1 MLTRRRIGVYELE
14 GLLGAGAMG
23 EVYRARDTRLGREVA
38 IKVLPHEVIADSDRL
53 TRFEREARLLAALN
67 HPHIAQI
74 YGFED
79 LPNPESP
86 SSFPCLVLELVPGLT
101 LAARLAC
108 GPFSLADALAAGRQ
122 IAEGLDAAHEKGIV
136 HRDLKPA
143 NIKITPDGAVKILDF
158 GLAKMNEASAVDQA
172 SASTV
177 GVTRD
182 GLIVGT
188 PAYMSPEQARGQVV
202 DKRTDIWAFGCV
214 LYEMLSGRA
223 AFSGD
228 NITDILAAV
237 VDREPSWDLLPV
249 STPSNVMRVL
259 GRCLEKDPKKRARDI
274 GDVAADLENL
284 SPATASTSERLRPSR
299 LRGIGIAAT
308 ALVGLGA
315 VVAAAVLLLNRGAT
329 NPAERRVQF
338 GLTVEQ
344 QASDVVTGIIPTP
357 SPDGQMLA
365 FVTSGPDRSVVS
377 VRSLDGIETRQLLG
391 TESASGAIAWSPN
404 GRWIGFFAD
413 GKLKKIAPSGGPALT
428 IATIPGFQ
436 DAAWGAA
443 GQIVFRP
450 TNRAAI
456 LGISETGGAPKTITT
471 LDAARGENSHRFL
484 QFLPDGRR
492 FLFTARCANRE
503 DNALFVGSI
512 DSPQPT
518 RIMAAQS
525 RVKYLPGQSGQ
536 PGTLIFYRDGALMRQ
551 RFDVDRMEL
560 EGEAEVVFDKISYV
574 AASII
579 AGFNASDDGRTVI
592 VEPAGANE
600 SLLTWFG
607 RDGTSQGAV
616 GEPGDSVQVRLSPSG
631 DRVAYSKPDDRSGN
645 RDIWYIDIARGL
657 PSRVTLNSAND
668 WFPVWSA
675 NGKELIFVSD
685 RDGSTRGRPF
695 RKRGIDIAS
704 AEELMPDGVPSPW
717 DWTRDDKWIVSSGDG
732 DIWVQRVGA
741 GEKPFP
747 FLATSFVEFGG
758 RFSPDGKWMAYVS
771 NETGRPEV
779 YVRPFL
785 GVPATAEGKRRI
797 TGSGGDFP
805 VWGPHGQELFF
816 MSGDS
821 GINSVDTRNL
831 GRSGT
836 TPAPVRLFQACPGTS
851 PNLAP
856 LTYQSYSFPYDTHD
870 GQTFLV
876 NCRTRPS
883 GRYVVLLNALGSP
896 R

>member
-1 MLTRRRIGVYELE
+1 MLTRRRIGAYELE
-14 GLLGAGAMG
+14 GLLGAGGMG
-23 EVYRARDTRLGREVA
+23 EVYRARDTKLGREVA

-53 TRFEREARLLAALN
+53 ARFEREARLLAALN

-79 LPNPESP
+79 LPDPESP

-101 LAARLAC
+101 LAERLAR
-108 GPFSLADALAAGRQ
+108 GPFSLAEALAAGRQ

-143 NIKITPDGAVKILDF
+143 NIKITPEGMVKILDF
-158 GLAKMNEASAVDQA
+158 GLAKIHEPSAVNQA

-177 GVTRD
+177 GATRD

-214 LYEMLSGRA
+214 LYETLSGRA
-223 AFSGD
+223 AFSGHTT
-228 NITDILAAV
+228 TDVLAAV
-237 VDREPSWDLLPV
+237 VDREPSWDLLPA

-259 GRCLEKDPKKRARDI
+259 RRCLEKDPKKRARDI

-284 SPATASTSERLRPSR
+284 SPATPSTSERSRPSR

-315 VVAAAVLLLNRGAT
+315 AVGVAVLLLNRGAT
-329 NPAERRVQF
+329 NPPERRVQF

-365 FVTSGPDRSVVS
+365 FVTSGPNRSTVS
-377 VRSLDGIETRQLLG
+377 VRSLDGIETRQLSG
-391 TESASGAIAWSPN
+391 TEGASGAIAWSPN

-413 GKLKKIAPSGGPALT
+413 GKLKKIAPSGGTAQT

-450 TNRAAI
+450 INRAAI
-456 LGISETGGAPKTITT
+456 LGIAETGGAPKAITT
-471 LDAARGENSHRFL
+471 LDAERGENSHRFL

-503 DNALFVGSI
+503 NNALFVGSI
-512 DSPQPT
+512 DSPQLT

-525 RVKYLPGQSGQ
+525 RVKYVPGESGQ
-536 PGTLIFYRDGALMRQ
+536 PGSLIFYKDGALMRQ
-551 RFDVDRMEL
+551 RFDVDRMAL
-560 EGEAEVVFDKISYV
+560 EGDAEVVFDKISYV

-607 RDGTSQGAV
+607 RDGTAQGAV
-616 GEPGDSVQVRLSPSG
+616 GGPGDYLQVRLSPSG

-645 RDIWYIDIARGL
+645 RDIWYTEIARGIT
-657 PSRVTLNSAND
+657 SRVTLNGAND

-675 NGKELIFVSD
+675 TGKELIFVSD
-685 RDGSTRGRPF
+685 RDGSFRGRPYF
-695 RKRGIDIAS
+695 KRSVDIGG
-704 AEELMPDGVPSPW
+704 AEEVVPDGVESPW
-717 DWTRDDKWIVSSGDG
+717 DWTPDGQWLVSTGDG
-732 DIWVQRVGA
+732 DIWIQRVGT
-741 GEKPFP
+741 GEKPIR

-758 RFSPDGKWMAYVS
+758 RFSPDGKWIAYVS

-779 YVRPFL
+779 YVQPFL
-785 GVPATAEGKRRI
+785 GVPARAGGKLQVTNR
-797 TGSGGDFP
+797 GGDFP
-805 VWGPHGQELFF
+805 VWGPHGHELFF
-816 MSGDS
+816 MTADS

-831 GRSGT
+831 GRPGA
-836 TPAPVRLFQACPGTS
+836 TPAPFRLFQACPDTS
-851 PNLAP
+851 PHVAP
-856 LTYQSYSFPYDTHD
+856 LTNQSYGYPYDTHD
-870 GQTFLV
+870 GQKFLV

-883 GRYVVLLNALGSP
+883 GRYVVVLNALGSP

>member
-1 MLTRRRIGVYELE
+1 MLTSRRIGAYELE
-14 GLLGAGAMG
+14 GLLGAGGMG

-53 TRFEREARLLAALN
+53 ARFEREARLLAALN

-74 YGFED
+74 YGVED
-79 LPNPESP
+79 LPNPD
-86 SSFPCLVLELVPGLT
+86 SSSSIPCLVLELVPGST
-101 LAARLAC
+101 LAARLERS
-108 GPFSLADALAAGRQ
+108 PFSLAEALAAARQ
-122 IAEGLDAAHEKGIV
+122 IAEALDAAHEKGIV

-158 GLAKMNEASAVDQA
+158 GLAKMHEPLAVDQA

-177 GVTRD
+177 AATRD

-228 NITDILAAV
+228 TTTDVLAAV
-237 VDREPSWDLLPV
+237 VDREPKWDLLPA

-259 GRCLEKDPKKRARDI
+259 RRCLEKDPRKRARDI
-274 GDVAADLENL
+274 GDVAADLDNL
-284 SPATASTSERLRPSR
+284 SPATPSTSDRLRPG
-299 LRGIGIAAT
+299 LRGIGIAA

-329 NPAERRVQF
+329 NRAERRVQF

-344 QASDVVTGIIPTP
+344 QASDLVTGIIPTP

-365 FVTSGPDRSVVS
+365 FVTSSPDRSIVS
-377 VRSLDGIETRQLLG
+377 VRSLDGIETRPLSG
-391 TESASGAIAWSPN
+391 TEGASGAIVWSPN

-413 GKLKKIAPSGGPALT
+413 GKLKKIAPSGGPAQT

-450 TNRAAI
+450 INRAAI

-503 DNALFVGSI
+503 NNALFVGSI
-512 DSPQPT
+512 DSPHPT

-525 RVKYLPGQSGQ
+525 RVKYVPGESGQ

-551 RFDVDRMEL
+551 RFDIDRMAL

-574 AASII
+574 AASIV

-600 SLLTWFG
+600 TLLTWFG
-607 RDGTSQGAV
+607 RDGTAKGAV
-616 GEPGDSVQVRLSPSG
+616 GAPGDYLQVRLSPSG

-645 RDIWYIDIARGL
+645 RDIWFIDIARGMN
-657 PSRVTLNSAND
+657 SRVTLNSAND

-675 NGKELIFVSD
+675 DGKQLIFVSD
-685 RDGSTRGRPF
+685 RDGSSRGRPYF
-695 RKRGIDIAS
+695 KRSVDIGG
-704 AEELMPDGVPSPW
+704 AEEVVPDAVESPW
-717 DWTRDDKWIVSSGDG
+717 DWTPDGHWLVSGGDG
-732 DIWVQRVGA
+732 DIWIQRIGT
-741 GEKPFP
+741 GERPIP
-747 FLATSFVEFGG
+747 FLATSFFEVGG
-758 RFSPDGKWMAYVS
+758 RFSPDGKWMAYGS

-779 YVRPFL
+779 YVQPFL
-785 GVPATAEGKRRI
+785 GVPATAGAKLQVTNR
-797 TGSGGDFP
+797 GGDFP
-805 VWGPHGQELFF
+805 VWGPRGQELFF
-816 MSGDS
+816 MTADS
-821 GINSVDTRNL
+821 GINAVDTRNL
-831 GRSGT
+831 GRSGSP
-836 TPAPVRLFQACPGTS
+836 PAPVRLFQACPDTS
-851 PNLAP
+851 PHLAP
-856 LTYQSYSFPYDTHD
+856 LTNQSYGYPYDTHD
-870 GQTFLV
+870 GQKFLV
-876 NCRTRPS
+876 NCRTHKS
-883 GRYVVLLNALGSP
+883 GSYVVLLNALGSP